1 MYNPTSPKCTVH
13 ICLDGCLPFEHGYL
27 TRDCT
32 LLKKYDSSHKGI
44 NCQQRLTGVG
54 LHTHLLLAVG
64 ILSALSLHSPC
75 ACCHSCEFK
84 CSAALLCACSCP
96 TLLVLLKQFLA
107 CTWIHAF
114 FPSLPGCTTS
124 EGDLCHL
131 SILGAYLVL
140 GTQHINKEY
149 LIEQWRNDWCSLER
163 TNKINYILS
172 DSAITQEKELKYTK
186 YSHEYMIQFPLCL

>member
-1 MYNPTSPKCTVH
+1 MYNPTSPRCTVH

-44 NCQQRLTGVG
+44 NCQQRHTGVG

-84 CSAALLCACSCP
+84 CSAALLCACSYP

-107 CTWIHAF
+107 CTWVHTCLL
-114 FPSLPGCTTS
+114 SLPAW
-124 EGDLCHL
+124 LYNIWRRPL
-131 SILGAYLVL
+131 SSIYPRGLFSAWYSAHKQGILDRTMKEWLVFS
-140 GTQHINKEY
+140 GKDN
-149 LIEQWRNDWCSLER
+149 
-163 TNKINYILS
+163 
-172 DSAITQEKELKYTK
+172 
-186 YSHEYMIQFPLCL
+186 

>member
-1 MYNPTSPKCTVH
+1 MYNPTSPRCPVH
-13 ICLDGCLPFEHGYL
+13 VCLDGCLPFEHGYL

-107 CTWIHAF
+107 CTGVHAF
-114 FPSLPGCTTS
+114 FPPCLTVQLLKETFVTY
-124 EGDLCHL
+124 L
-131 SILGAYLVL
+131 SWGLVSAWYSAHKQGILDR
-140 GTQHINKEY
+140 TMKE
-149 LIEQWRNDWCSLER
+149 
-163 TNKINYILS
+163 
-172 DSAITQEKELKYTK
+172 
-186 YSHEYMIQFPLCL
+186 